1 MSFDPNGE
9 WGLRHRL
16 RIALRTYLTHEL
28 LAEFLDVDPIYVSR
42 FLDEPDY
49 VPPPDIVAIIVANLG
64 NVIPDEPPTTKTS
77 IGIDRIIEYVEFVLC
92 DEQFFARYTLPA
104 GVYQWKWHYHAF
116 YAEGKIRSS
125 VLYDAASWSLRDSA
139 EDAVGAALESI
150 TTLVVYA
157 HEA

>member
-1 MSFDPNGE
+1 VAFDPNGE

-16 RIALRTYLTHEL
+16 RIALKTYLTHEL
-28 LAEFLDVDPIYVSR
+28 LAEFLDVDPYYISR

-49 VPPPDIVAIIVANLG
+49 IPPDDVVATIVANIG
-64 NVIPDEPPTTKTS
+64 NVIPDEPTVTKTS
-77 IGIDRIIEYVEFVLC
+77 IGATRIIHYVEFVVC
-92 DEQFFARYTLPA
+92 DEEFFATFTLPD
-104 GVYQWKWHYHAF
+104 GVYQWKWHYHAS

-150 TTLVVYA
+150 TTLVIYA